1 MSINWAEF
9 TPLLS
14 FLGGALI
21 GFAALILMLLKGRIM
36 GMSGI
41 LSGLLIPSSRAE
53 FLWRFVFVASVIAGP
68 ALLVTLDLIMIETTP
83 VASGILLYVAA
94 FCVGI
99 GTAIGKGCTS
109 GHGICGLSRLSVR
122 SLYAVFTF
130 VIFGVI
136 TVSILRH
143 FF

>member
-1 MSINWAEF
+1 MVINWTEF

-21 GFAALILMLLKGRIM
+21 GFAALILMLSKGRIM

-41 LSGLLIPSSRAE
+41 LSGLLVPISIAE
-53 FLWRFVFVASVIAGP
+53 FLWRFVFVAGVIAGP
-68 ALLVTLDLIMIETTP
+68 ALLVTFDLIMITSTP

-109 GHGICGLSRLSVR
+109 GHGICGLSRLSIR

-136 TVSILRH
+136 TVSNLRY

>member
-1 MSINWAEF
+1 MSINWTEF
-9 TPLLS
+9 TPVLS
-14 FLGGALI
+14 SIGGILI
-21 GFAALILMLLKGRIM
+21 GFAALILMLAKGRIM

-41 LSGLLIPSSRAE
+41 LSGLLIPNSSTE
-53 FLWRFVFVASVIAGP
+53 FLWRSVFVAGVIAGP
-68 ALLVTLDLIMIETTP
+68 AILINFDLIEIASTP
-83 VASGILLYVAA
+83 VASGLLLYVAA

-109 GHGICGLSRLSVR
+109 GHGICGLSRLSIR

-136 TVSILRH
+136 TVSNLRY

>member
-41 LSGLLIPSSRAE
+41 LSGLLIPSSSAE

-68 ALLVTLDLIMIETTP
+68 ALLVTFDLIMIETTP

>member
-1 MSINWAEF
+1 MVINWTEF

-21 GFAALILMLLKGRIM
+21 GFAALILMLSKGRIM

-41 LSGLLIPSSRAE
+41 LSGLLIPISSAD
-53 FLWRFVFVASVIAGP
+53 FLWRFVFVAGVIAGP
-68 ALLVTLDLIMIETTP
+68 ALLVTFDLIMITSTP

>member
-1 MSINWAEF
+1 MSINWTEF

-41 LSGLLIPSSRAE
+41 LSGLLIPSSSAE

-68 ALLVTLDLIMIETTP
+68 ALLVTFDLIMIETTP

>member
-1 MSINWAEF
+1 MVINWTEF

-41 LSGLLIPSSRAE
+41 LSGLLIPSSSAE
-53 FLWRFVFVASVIAGP
+53 FLWRLVFVASVIAGP
-68 ALLVTLDLIMIETTP
+68 VLLVTLDLIMIETTP